1 MRSIGE
7 RLDQS
12 VEVPGRGAG
21 FGLFAADVQFDQYR
35 LDDLKPRGLLLQ
47 FMNQAD
53 RIHGMDKRD
62 AARDCL
68 GLVSLQVPDK
78 MPLGLVRESIDLGDG
93 LSDPILAKHVLTRV
107 EDRFYRF
114 QGMLL
119 RHGDESDILGASPC
133 ADGSGFDAVANRH
146 QPFAREL
153 RIILLPTHNAQC
165 SIPADNVRNRRPRP
179 SVTERDKITVIIPT
193 FNEEE
198 NLPDC
203 LQSVRWADEI
213 FVVDSF
219 SSDRTPEIARS
230 AEVRFVQHEYVDSA
244 TQKNWAIPQ
253 ATHEWVLIVD
263 SDERVTPELRDEI
276 LQILASPNRADGYD
290 IGRSNFFLGKPV
302 RYSGWQ
308 NDSCIRLFRRDKG
321 RYQDR
326 KVHADVMID
335 GEVART
341 RGRLDHHTFRSFDQY
356 MAKFNRYTTLAAGDR
371 ASRTRRVTFVHLA
384 LRPMARFI
392 RQYFFKLGF
401 LDGRTG
407 LIISSLA
414 AYSVFM
420 KYARLWEMRIKDK

>member
-1 MRSIGE
+1 MRSLGQ
-7 RLDQS
+7 RLDQN
-12 VEVPGRGAG
+12 VELLGRGS
-21 FGLFAADVQFDQYR
+21 GLGLLAADVQFDHDT
-35 LDDLKPRGLLLQ
+35 LDDLKARGVFVQ
-47 FMNQAD
+47 FANQAD

-62 AARDCL
+62 AADNGP
-68 GLVSLQVPDK
+68 GLVALQVPDE
-78 MPLGLVRESIDLGDG
+78 MPLGLALECIDLGDG
-93 LSDPILAKHVLTRV
+93 LLDPVLSKRGLARFV
-107 EDRFYRF
+107 DRLDRIK
-114 QGMLL
+114 GMLL
-119 RHGDESDILGASPC
+119 RHGDQRDILGLSAC
-133 ADGSGFDAVANRH
+133 ARGGGGDAVANRF

-165 SIPADNVRNRRPRP
+165 SIPAENVRNRRPRP
-179 SVTERDKITVIIPT
+179 SVTQRDKITVIIPT

-198 NLPDC
+198 NLRDC
-203 LQSVRWADEI
+203 LASVKWADEI

-230 AEVRFVQHEYVDSA
+230 AEVRFVQHEYIDSA

-263 SDERVTPELRDEI
+263 SDERVTPELREEI
-276 LQILASPNRADGYD
+276 LQILGSTSQAVGYD
-290 IGRSNFFLGKPV
+290 IGRSNYFLGKPV

-326 KVHADVMID
+326 QVHADVVID

-356 MAKFNRYTTLAAGDR
+356 MTKFNRYTTLAARDR
-371 ASRTRRVTFVHLA
+371 ATTTRRVTFVHLA

-392 RQYFFKLGF
+392 RQYFFKLGI

-420 KYARLWEMRIKDK
+420 KYARLWEMRIKEK